1 MDACL
6 NSSSNSDDWFVNEFS
21 IHVNK
26 FNETHTYRVQLLVI
40 SLGSKMEQCLGYASL
55 NLPSDI
61 PQIWN
66 HPEGLCLTYENEGV
80 RTKTTNE
87 QLNWR

>member
-1 MDACL
+1 M
-6 NSSSNSDDWFVNEFS
+6 NEYS

-26 FNETHTYRVQLLVI
+26 FKEAHTYRVQLLVV
-40 SLGSKMEQCLGYASL
+40 SLGGNIEICLGYASL

-61 PQIWN
+61 PQIWS
-66 HPEGLCLTYENEGV
+66 HPQGLCLTYENEGI
-80 RTKTTNE
+80 RAKTTNE